1 MLAVAQQLCRQEK
14 LHLLRM
20 LNGCK
25 PCLGK
30 ISDTNEV
37 DCYSWL
43 LICSLSHAIF
53 LTKYAFMS
61 QLVFECAVG
70 VFVLVRCFVD
80 RKATENAI
88 VDRLGDGFSRPP
100 FATVVVLYYTFCTYL
115 HARLL
120 S

>member
-1 MLAVAQQLCRQEK
+1 MPFF
-14 LHLLRM
+14 LL
-20 LNGCK
+20 
-25 PCLGK
+25 
-30 ISDTNEV
+30 T
-37 DCYSWL
+37 
-43 LICSLSHAIF
+43 
-53 LTKYAFMS
+53 YAFMS

-115 HARLL
+115 LAEHYFAAKIQLFVVFISRSGSMYSRFVTCNRSVGRTILF
-120 S
+120 SHHSYS